1 MPPSPA
7 ATAGTAVQ
15 RLQRLQRRELSFAD
29 SGAIA
34 TAGYPRGAAVGTRAR
49 LHAFLLSPFP
59 LSPFLLSPFPLSPL
73 RLATRGDTAAVGMR
87 ARACMLSTTASGGA
101 TKFSRASTSCAAGGT
116 CGAQRANASTASAET
131 RPLGVHPSDADR
143 HTKTRLLLCGMRSA
157 RNSDRDRS
165 RRPDVARTTRAGE
178 CKGDGDGGF
187 CVGLAAARTM
197 W

>member
-15 RLQRLQRRELSFAD
+15 RLQRLQRLELSFAD
-29 SGAIA
+29 SGAPRLA
-34 TAGYPRGAAVGTRAR
+34 THGDTAAVGTRAR

-59 LSPFLLSPFPLSPL
+59 LSPFVLSPFPLSPP
-73 RLATRGDTAAVGMR
+73 RPATRRERPSAC
-87 ARACMLSTTASGGA
+87 ARACMLSTTAGGGA

-116 CGAQRANASTASAET
+116 CGARRANASTASAET

-157 RNSDRDRS
+157 RNLDRDRS
-165 RRPDVARTTRAGE
+165 QRPDVARTTRAGNA
-178 CKGDGDGGF
+178 KATATADF
-187 CVGLAAARTM
+187 AWV
-197 W
+197 